1 MQTHVMI
8 QALFDYRQLMVT
20 LLVDL
25 RFAMMDIGELCADT
39 TLIMQIE

>member
-8 QALFDYRQLMVT
+8 QELFDYRQLMVT

-25 RFAMMDIGELCADT
+25 RFAMMDIGELCAHII
-39 TLIMQIE
+39 IMQIE